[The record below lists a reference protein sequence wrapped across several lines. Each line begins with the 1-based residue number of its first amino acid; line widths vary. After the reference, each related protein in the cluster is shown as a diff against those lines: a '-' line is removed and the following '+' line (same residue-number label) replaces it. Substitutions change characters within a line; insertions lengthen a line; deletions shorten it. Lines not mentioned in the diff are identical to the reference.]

1 MAFVLSCVLNIY
13 LDMSSRSL
21 LMMSQHWCR
30 IWQQAIISTNVYP
43 NTPRHNEIDPPI
55 IENVDIY
62 MFVNMCVWIW
72 LQMNMKSKDK
82 QLIEAE
88 WRIYAASN

>member
-1 MAFVLSCVLNIY
+1 
-13 LDMSSRSL
+13 MSIR
-21 LMMSQHWCR
+21 
-30 IWQQAIISTNVYP
+30 QQAIISTNVYP

-88 WRIYAASN
+88 WRIYAASLVKIMAYCLISAKPLSWTMQVHF